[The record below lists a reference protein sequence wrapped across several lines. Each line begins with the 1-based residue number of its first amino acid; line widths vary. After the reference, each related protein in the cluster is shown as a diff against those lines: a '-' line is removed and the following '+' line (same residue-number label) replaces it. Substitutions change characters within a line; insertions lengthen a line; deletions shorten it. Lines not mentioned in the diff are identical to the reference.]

1 MPHADDSQQMPR
13 PPRRWRGPAA
23 VAIAAIVFAGSLALV
38 DPAPVAAAKCG
49 RSLQARVDR
58 APAGAVLDLTGCA
71 YSGGAT
77 IRKAITLVGA
87 EVKVP
92 ANQRGLI
99 VTASNVKLKRL
110 VITGP
115 QATTYRWNE
124 VGVLTTGSVSNLKV
138 RRSKIRWFG
147 NTGIWVGRSS
157 NTRITRTTVAD
168 TVYAGIMLIS
178 AADARVGHNVVRRVG
193 VRGAAAHGNNAY
205 GIAVSNDGSTPSSDV
220 VVNGNLVEDV
230 PTWHALDTHGGVRI
244 AFTSNTVRR
253 SMRGIFI
260 TSDGSGR
267 RSRSI
272 VVTGNRLLSPPANS
286 QQAVTTYDAAG
297 VTVTSNTAVGWGAG
311 QFFGD
316 TGGLSTGLVVKNNTV
331 TP

>member
-1 MPHADDSQQMPR
+1 M
-13 PPRRWRGPAA
+13 
-23 VAIAAIVFAGSLALV
+23 
-38 DPAPVAAAKCG
+38 
-49 RSLQARVDR
+49 
-58 APAGAVLDLTGCA
+58 LDLTGCT
-71 YSGGAT
+71 YSAGAT

-87 EVKVP
+87 RVNVP

-99 VTASNVKLKRL
+99 VTASNVTLRRL
-110 VITGP
+110 VIRGP

-124 VGVLTTGSVSNLKV
+124 VGVLTTGAVANLKI
-138 RRSKIRWFG
+138 RNSKIRSFG
-147 NTGIWVGRSS
+147 NTGIWLGRSS
-157 NTRITRTTVAD
+157 NARITGTTIAD

-178 AADARVGHNVVRRVG
+178 AADARVLRNVVRRVG

-205 GIAVSNDGSTPSSDV
+205 GISMSNDGSTVSSDV
-220 VVNGNLVEDV
+220 TVSGNTVEDV
-230 PTWHALDTHGGVRI
+230 PTWHALDTHGGIRI
-244 AFTSNTVRR
+244 AFTNNTVRR

-272 VVTGNRLLSPPANS
+272 TVTGNRLLSPPANS
-286 QQAVTTYDAAG
+286 QQAVTTYNAVD
-297 VTVTSNTAVGWGAG
+297 VTVTSNKAVGWGAS